1 MTNLTTEKLEEI
13 LEMKLEAVLRPLSSQ
28 INEILEMVSALNV
41 KYNEISKSIKDLEKD
56 KNTSMNECSSLKEK
70 VFTATNDLKLL
81 TQK

>member
-56 KNTSMNECSSLKEK
+56 KNTLMNECSSLKEQ